1 MKCPKCKGTGCVPRP
16 DGTELF
22 GLTEL
27 MTCDLCHGTG
37 EVELTNEEWLEQ
49 ASTEEKAKFILD
61 IKEHC
66 YYCGAKQIPD
76 RERCPFRDGKCRN
89 NLHEFLG
96 WLKEKHE

>member
-1 MKCPKCKGTGCVPRP
+1 MKCPMCGG
-16 DGTELF
+16 DGITDKF
-22 GLTEL
+22 TPNVGR
-27 MTCDLCHGTG
+27 CIKCHGTG
-37 EVELTNEEWLEQ
+37 EIEVTNEEWLEQ

-96 WLKEKHE
+96 WLKEKHHVESGM